1 MSAFRLDSVPRLALA
16 SVLAAGLVVWL
27 AHGAALLGFPFQF
40 DYGEGGTM
48 IASWRLAQG
57 LSVYPDIQEAPYFV
71 NPYTP
76 VYLWLGSLFMG
87 DGPTLF
93 GGRLLSLGSGLG
105 VACLLFVWLRREGGL
120 AAALVGTTVFVVH
133 PLVLGWTVLYRTD
146 SLALFFGFAGLL
158 VAEAAL
164 RQEDPPPGRLVL
176 AALLLALGVYTK
188 QSMVAPVLAVL
199 GAAWLAGFRPGV
211 RLTGLV
217 LLMLA
222 CPALA
227 LEAFS
232 QGRFLGTVFGYN
244 VMPFQPEQARLY
256 LGGYLCSA
264 PGMVFLAAL
273 CAVRD
278 GFRRHRLGWL
288 FLAASL
294 PIALG
299 SGRQGGFYNYCLELH
314 LALAV
319 LSGLAWQPAAQGRRG
334 WAWAVAVLLTLQVA
348 LGGASRLPPYLLSP
362 WDHLRFET
370 GFVLRGEAPPW
381 RKASLDAGG
390 IASWLERNPGPILA
404 ENLANP
410 TLLGRTPWVVDPMIL
425 FTLARNGRWNPEP
438 VLERVDRQ
446 EFAVIFLQVL
456 EGNIRFSPQA
466 IARIQARYRVVGRA
480 GVDLVL
486 LPRPRAGP

>member
-1 MSAFRLDSVPRLALA
+1 MNAPRLGSVLRFALA
-16 SVLAAGLVVWL
+16 SALAVGLLVWL

-57 LSVYPDIQEAPYFV
+57 LSIYPDIQEAPFFV

-76 VYLWLGSLFMG
+76 VYLWLGTLFMG

-105 VACLLFVWLRREGGL
+105 VACLLFVWLRRQAGL
-120 AAALVGTTVFVVH
+120 EAALVGTTLFVVH

-158 VAEAAL
+158 VAEAAW
-164 RQEDPPPGRLVL
+164 REEDPPLGRQVFAVVLLVL
-176 AALLLALGVYTK
+176 GFYTK
-188 QSMVAPVLAVL
+188 QSMVAPILAVL
-199 GAAWLAGFRPGV
+199 GMAWLAGFRPGF

-222 CPALA
+222 FPALA

-244 VMPFQPEQARLY
+244 VMPFQSEQARLY
-256 LGGYLCSA
+256 LGGYLSSA
-264 PGMVFLAAL
+264 MGMVFLVAV
-273 CAVRD
+273 CAVRG

-314 LALAV
+314 LALSL
-319 LSGLAWQPAAQGRRG
+319 LSGLGWQTVAQGRPGR
-334 WAWAVAVLLTLQVA
+334 ACAVALLLMLQVA
-348 LGGASRLPPYLLSP
+348 LGGVSRLPPYLFSP

-370 GFVLRGEAPPW
+370 GFVLRGEDPPW
-381 RKASLDAGG
+381 RKQSRPGWRGIRARSWRRTWPTPPFWDAP
-390 IASWLERNPGPILA
+390 PGWW
-404 ENLANP
+404 
-410 TLLGRTPWVVDPMIL
+410 TP
-425 FTLARNGRWNPEP
+425 
-438 VLERVDRQ
+438 
-446 EFAVIFLQVL
+446 
-456 EGNIRFSPQA
+456 
-466 IARIQARYRVVGRA
+466 
-480 GVDLVL
+480 
-486 LPRPRAGP
+486 

>member
-1 MSAFRLDSVPRLALA
+1 MTVFRLDSVPRLALA
-16 SVLAAGLVVWL
+16 LVLAAGLVVWL
-27 AHGAALLGFPFQF
+27 AHGVTLLGFPFQF

-57 LSVYPDIQEAPYFV
+57 TTIYPDIQEAPYFV

-76 VYLWLGSLFMG
+76 VYLWLGALFMG

-93 GGRLLSLGSGLG
+93 GGRLVSLASGLG
-105 VACLLFVWLRREGGL
+105 VTWMLFAWLRRRAGL
-120 AAALVGTTVFVVH
+120 EAGLVGATVFVVH
-133 PLVLGWTVLYRTD
+133 PLVLGWTALYRTD

-164 RQEDPPPGRLVL
+164 REEDPPLGRLAL
-176 AALLLALGVYTK
+176 AALLLALDVSTK
-188 QSMVAPVLAVL
+188 QSMMAPVLAAV

-217 LLMLA
+217 FILLAL
-222 CPALA
+222 PALA
-227 LEAFS
+227 LEACS

-244 VMPFQPEQARLY
+244 VMPFRPEQARLY
-256 LGGYLCSA
+256 LGGYLSSA
-264 PGMVFLAAL
+264 PGLVFLATV
-273 CAVRD
+273 CAVRE
-278 GFRRHRLGWL
+278 GFRRHCVWWL

-319 LSGLAWQPAAQGRRG
+319 LSGLAWQSAARGRRG
-334 WAWAVAVLLTLQVA
+334 WAWAVAALLAVQVA

-362 WDHLRFET
+362 VDHLRFET
-370 GFVLRGEAPPW
+370 GFVLRGEDPPW
-381 RKASLDAGG
+381 RKASLDAGR
-390 IASWLERNPGPILA
+390 IAGWLERNPGPILA

-410 TLLGRTPWVVDPMIL
+410 TVLGRTPWVVDPMIL
-425 FTLARNGRWNPEP
+425 FTLARNGRWDPEP

-456 EGNIRFSPQA
+456 EGNIRFSPEA
-466 IARIQARYRVVGRA
+466 IARIQARYRVEGRA

-486 LPRPRAGP
+486 LPRPRANP